1 MFIIT
6 KYDDTLDH
14 IRQFIICL
22 YRIVIFVSFFY
33 RNFAYR
39 NLLTG
44 DNYTPLTRM
53 NVISVVLKSARD
65 RLYTGDTHR
74 QFPKDKTAIKY
85 FCGVGN

>member
-1 MFIIT
+1 MTTLLIISGS
-6 KYDDTLDH
+6 LSFVC
-14 IRQFIICL
+14 IVLL
-22 YRIVIFVSFFY
+22 YSYHFFY